1 MLGCDWVPH
10 QVIIITL
17 VSSSQKLSWP
27 PIMGYEWVQVY
38 KLQSWLKE
46 SGKVQNL
53 EETSEIFSRLSP
65 TRTSSGN
72 PFHLPSFLCCNH
84 LPAIWLFYHFIFV
97 PLSAG
102 SFDLQRHR
110 LFQACLLIKSM
121 IPITIIYIII
131 IIALLLS
138 IWSTILRPIS
148 DGKSG
153 LHGGGIGL
161 ESKEGWLGRLQ
172 ESTDLSSKSS
182 APAGPTQL
190 CLVFL
195 YFYIFLFAFVF
206 LYSGFVLEPSSLDI
220 G

>member
-110 LFQACLLIKSM
+110 LFQAARMSSNQEHDPNHHHLHNNHHRPPLINLINNPSSHFRRQVWAAWGWNRFG
-121 IPITIIYIII
+121 IQRGLTRPTAGIHRSE
-131 IIALLLS
+131 LE
-138 IWSTILRPIS
+138 ILRSCRPHS
-148 DGKSG
+148 A
-153 LHGGGIGL
+153 
-161 ESKEGWLGRLQ
+161 
-172 ESTDLSSKSS
+172 LS
-182 APAGPTQL
+182 
-190 CLVFL
+190 CIFVFL
-195 YFYIFLFAFVF
+195 YFSVCICVFVF
-206 LYSGFVLEPSSLDI
+206 WI
-220 G
+220 CTWT